1 MEGGEVRGEMFFFFF
16 FFFFFLGALVVKHD
30 FISGV

>member
-1 MEGGEVRGEMFFFFF
+1 VEGGEVRGEMFFFFF